1 MNLIKIGLASLNPT
15 VGAIESNVSKTIGV
29 AAEMSAAR
37 CSLGAF
43 TEQVISGYPT
53 EELVQWQGFLEAQ
66 WRGLKRFAAETRELP
81 FPTVFML
88 GLAVETR
95 GLVYNAAAVVA
106 RGEILGVVPKETLPT
121 YDVFYER
128 RVFARGIPRL
138 VSRLKG
144 VPFGDLV
151 FRCPFATLAVEVCE
165 DLWVPDGPM
174 LRRSVSGADIVV
186 NLSASPWRSGISDTR
201 RELIATRASDNQV
214 TLVYVNQY
222 GGQDA
227 LVFDG
232 GGYVN
237 QNGRMLLETERW
249 REGWTSSVVD
259 LGRTRRLR
267 RQNTTWR
274 ANAETY
280 AGSHPRV
287 ESIDVDLPD
296 HEAPALDYPVPGL
309 QGFFGPTPG
318 APRDREEQWYQ
329 DLIAAME
336 TGLSGY
342 FEKTDVFDRLGIAL
356 SGGKDSS
363 LSLVIAWLYARKRF
377 RALSDPE
384 RARRIR
390 DFIHCFSM
398 PTHFNSDT
406 TKQLSRK
413 LANEL
418 GVHFK
423 EVAIEE
429 AFDREVE
436 TASDM
441 LEPGAELTPLALQ
454 NIQARLRGM
463 RMWNWANSA
472 RGMWIQTGNMS
483 EKAVGYTTVGGDLMG
498 AYSLIG
504 NLPKTIVIRLL
515 AYLHRTYEIE
525 TLGELLAT
533 KASAELSEDQE
544 DERDLMPFPV
554 LDACFALFAGER
566 LMPTEL
572 YQALRSRWT
581 DKELLAL
588 RSDYRPGM
596 LKEWV
601 KRFCRLFVGSIF
613 KWVQSPQSVHL
624 GTLDLDRE
632 RALQLPVVQ
641 STEWLDIDEI
651 DALPD

>member
-15 VGAIESNVSKTIGV
+15 VGAIESNVSKTIEV

-81 FPTVFML
+81 FPTVFVL

-121 YDVFYER
+121 HDVFYER

-274 ANAETY
+274 ANAEAY
-280 AGSHPRV
+280 LGSHPRV

-296 HEAPALDYPVPGL
+296 HETPALAYPVPGL
-309 QGFFGPTPG
+309 HGFFGPTPG
-318 APRDREEQWYQ
+318 VPRDREEQWYE

-342 FEKTDVFDRLGIAL
+342 FEKTGVFDRLGIAL

-363 LSLVIAWLYARKRF
+363 LSLVIAWLYARERF
-377 RALSDPE
+377 RELSDPE
-384 RARRIR
+384 RAKRIR

-398 PTHFNSDT
+398 PTRFNSDT

-436 TASDM
+436 TASAM
-441 LEPGAELTPLALQ
+441 LEPGAELTPLARQ

>member
-1 MNLIKIGLASLNPT
+1 MQRP
-15 VGAIESNVSKTIGV
+15 
-29 AAEMSAAR
+29 
-37 CSLGAF
+37 
-43 TEQVISGYPT
+43 
-53 EELVQWQGFLEAQ
+53 
-66 WRGLKRFAAETRELP
+66 
-81 FPTVFML
+81 
-88 GLAVETR
+88 TR
-95 GLVYNAAAVVA
+95 G
-106 RGEILGVVPKETLPT
+106 G
-121 YDVFYER
+121 
-128 RVFARGIPRL
+128 
-138 VSRLKG
+138 
-144 VPFGDLV
+144 
-151 FRCPFATLAVEVCE
+151 
-165 DLWVPDGPM
+165 
-174 LRRSVSGADIVV
+174 
-186 NLSASPWRSGISDTR
+186 
-201 RELIATRASDNQV
+201 
-214 TLVYVNQY
+214 
-222 GGQDA
+222 
-227 LVFDG
+227 
-232 GGYVN
+232 
-237 QNGRMLLETERW
+237 
-249 REGWTSSVVD
+249 
-259 LGRTRRLR
+259 
-267 RQNTTWR
+267 
-274 ANAETY
+274 
-280 AGSHPRV
+280 HPRV

-398 PTHFNSDT
+398 PTHFNSDA